1 MDWQKAADI
10 EEKLHNLIIKLDI
23 DWVDKEQVYC
33 FRSTGSKSRAIA
45 RIWGFNKI
53 WQMALE
59 HPPAY
64 CLEVISERFDKLPRS
79 QQDKVLLHELAHIP
93 KNFSGA
99 LRPHTKKGKGNFHD
113 ILHQMESA
121 YDVATFSPP
130 RVGGDQGEV

>member
-1 MDWQKAADI
+1 MDWQKASDI
-10 EEKLHNLIIKLDI
+10 EEQLHNLILKLDI
-23 DWVDKEQVYC
+23 NWVDKDQIYC

-64 CLEVISERFDKLPRS
+64 CLEVIAQRYDKLPKRE
-79 QQDKVLLHELAHIP
+79 QDKVLLHELAHIP

-99 LRPHTKKGKGNFHD
+99 LMPHTRKRKGSFHD
-113 ILHQMESA
+113 KLHDMIKQ
-121 YDVATFSPP
+121 YDRIDSSS
-130 RVGGDQGEV
+130 